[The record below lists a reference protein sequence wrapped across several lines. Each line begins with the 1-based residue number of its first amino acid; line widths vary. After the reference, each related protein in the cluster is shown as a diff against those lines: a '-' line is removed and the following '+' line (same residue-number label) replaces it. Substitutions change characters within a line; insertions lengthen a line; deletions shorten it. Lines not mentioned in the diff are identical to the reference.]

1 MSERAYTHPDG
12 SFRSAIAEAQRA
24 ASSGT
29 RREGV
34 DPGQVDA
41 LMTEVD
47 ERGYVILPELF
58 SREAM
63 LTLKRELLP
72 LLEFEG
78 RNEFEG
84 FKTRRIYSVI
94 QKTLSLNP
102 MVEHPLILALLDR
115 VLMPNYLLSQLQA
128 IDIQPGEARQPLHHD
143 DAFYPIPRPRP
154 PIGAAVIW
162 AVDDFTEENGA
173 TLVAPGSHRWGDV
186 PSGEIDPGTL
196 VPAVMPAG
204 SALFFVGTVWHC
216 AGPNRSDAPRMAT
229 TAQYCE
235 PWARQQENYSLAVS
249 RERARLCSDTIQS
262 MLGYSMLFPFI
273 GFVDGRDPKRLL
285 RGRDPAERNS
295 SR

>member
-1 MSERAYTHPDG
+1 MAERTYTHPDG
-12 SFRSAIAEAQRA
+12 SFRAEIAAAHREAA
-24 ASSGT
+24 FAKA
-29 RREGV
+29 RERGV
-34 DPGQVDA
+34 DSGRVDA
-41 LMTEVD
+41 LMAEVD
-47 ERGYVILPELF
+47 ERGFVILPELF

-63 LTLKRELLP
+63 AALKEELLP
-72 LLEFEG
+72 LLQFEG
-78 RNEFEG
+78 RNDFEG

-102 MVEHPLILALLDR
+102 MVEHPLILSLLDR

-128 IDIQPGEARQPLHHD
+128 IDIQPGEVRQPLHHD

-162 AVDDFTEENGA
+162 AVDDFTAENGA
-173 TLVAPGSHRWGDV
+173 TLVLPGSHRWGDV
-186 PSGEIDPGTL
+186 ASSEIDTDAL
-196 VPAVMPAG
+196 VPAAMPAG
-204 SALFFVGTVWHC
+204 SALFFIGTVWHC
-216 AGPNRSDAPRMAT
+216 AGPNQSDAPRMAT

-249 RERARLCSDTIQS
+249 KDRARLCSDTIQS

-285 RGRDPAERNS
+285 HER
-295 SR
+295 R